1 MHRKTIVG
9 LTAVVVALHFVALG
23 VVAWEGGWLA
33 HELWDWY
40 SATPSHTL
48 IPTPSPT
55 PSHTLIPTPSPCLGW
70 SPVFALYVPHVE
82 RIERNRGHL

>member
-1 MHRKTIVG
+1 MHRKIIVG

-40 SATPSHTL
+40 SATPSHT
-48 IPTPSPT
+48 PTPTLSPT
-55 PSHTLIPTPSPCLGW
+55 PKPPTST
-70 SPVFALYVPHVE
+70 PVPTSTPAP
-82 RIERNRGHL
+82 